1 MKEESVQPFK
11 KFAAIALAGAF
22 ALSLVG
28 APSAASE
35 LQGKWKVK
43 DTKGHPFEI
52 VLSADGKATAEH
64 KDKPMTG
71 TWTEEAG
78 AAVITWNTG
87 WTSKIVKE
95 GNAYKK
101 EAWDK
106 GKPLDGPPSNSSEA
120 EKAD

>member
-1 MKEESVQPFK
+1 MQLFSRI
-11 KFAAIALAGAF
+11 AAIALAGAF

-28 APSAASE
+28 PAGAAGDFE
-35 LQGKWKVK
+35 GTWKVK

-52 VLSADGKATAEH
+52 TLSADGKATAAH
-64 KDKPMTG
+64 KDKPMAG
-71 TWTEEAG
+71 TWKEENG
-78 AAVITWNTG
+78 AAAITWNTG

-106 GKPLDGPPSNSSEA
+106 DKPLSGPPSNTSSA
-120 EKAD
+120 EKAN